1 MAETPGEPISLKE
14 KMIDEGAEIMQPL
27 KPVKQLSQ
35 HVCSF
40 AIYSHDM
47 HRQIETHHFIHR
59 LNQDFCQCAVYESDD
74 PSARL
79 IGVEY
84 IISQRLFDALPPDE
98 QKLWHSHFYEIK
110 SALWITP
117 GVPETVLVKPEEEV
131 DNLAKTYGKFWC
143 TWQVDRGDL
152 LPVGEPAL
160 MMSPQKEPPGVV
172 KPPLVHHRD
181 QKYNI
186 SSDQLSDQR
195 ADITGPT
202 TINPNADYWKKHKK
216 GFAVDIVTTEMKKI
230 APFP

>member
-1 MAETPGEPISLKE
+1 MAETPGEPMSLKE

-35 HVCSF
+35 HVCTF

-59 LNQDFCQCAVYESDD
+59 LNQDFCQCAVYDSDD

-98 QKLWHSHFYEIK
+98 QKLWHSHFYEIH
-110 SALWITP
+110 LDFDFVP
-117 GVPETVLVKPEEEV
+117 G
-131 DNLAKTYGKFWC
+131 DH
-143 TWQVDRGDL
+143 
-152 LPVGEPAL
+152 LPLGEPAL

-186 SSDQLSDQR
+186 SSEKLSDQR
-195 ADITGPT
+195 AGITGPA
-202 TINPNADYWKKHKK
+202 TINQNADYWKQHKK
-216 GFAVDIVTTEMKKI
+216 GFAVDIVTAEMKKI